1 MKFTNTLVVYY
12 SRTGKTKTAAEK
24 LAATLKA
31 DLVNIKNRHHYDGII
46 GFIRCGF
53 EAAMGKDAAIAD
65 MNIDFGAYDLVVVC
79 TPVWAGKMSS
89 PARSF
94 LKKYGSSI
102 RAVAYLIT
110 RGDRNKQY
118 LEICN
123 DMNALVGK
131 KHIAAVSLKGGCDVD
146 LDKLNE
152 FATSLRQ

>member
-1 MKFTNTLVVYY
+1 
-12 SRTGKTKTAAEK
+12 
-24 LAATLKA
+24 
-31 DLVNIKNRHHYDGII
+31 
-46 GFIRCGF
+46 
-53 EAAMGKDAAIAD
+53 MGKDAAIAD

-118 LEICN
+118 
-123 DMNALVGK
+123 
-131 KHIAAVSLKGGCDVD
+131 
-146 LDKLNE
+146 
-152 FATSLRQ
+152 